1 MHNDLI
7 ERYVYAVTKRLP
19 YRQRADIEKELRSLI
34 ADMLEQ
40 RCADMPP
47 AEKDVRVVLTE
58 LGTPEELAEKY
69 DPDKRGALIGPPYYR
84 KYKFVLKI
92 VLAAV
97 GGSMLLSGFITA
109 LLDGGNGYP
118 IYRLFSWLGMVF
130 MGEIYAFAFV
140 TALFAFFERRGAKFD
155 KDNSLSDLPPVPKKN
170 ERIDRHDPVI
180 GIVLSTLFLVVLL
193 WGAPHIVG
201 IYNGNTFIPM
211 FDQAALQGQ
220 WLPVVGI
227 FAFGVCKEI
236 FRLNEGRYTLRLALA
251 TLLLDICSLALL
263 ALLFSATG
271 LINPAFAAEIHA
283 MFGNDGA
290 FIAGM
295 FVRFPVFFFCVM
307 VFAVLLDI
315 VTSFTRIGRPAKS
328 EV

>member
-1 MHNDLI
+1 MHNELI
-7 ERYVYAVTKRLP
+7 ERYIYAVTKRLP

-40 RCADMPP
+40 RCGDMP
-47 AEKDVRVVLTE
+47 ATEKDVRIILTE

-69 DPDKRGALIGPPYYR
+69 DPDKRTAFIGPPYYR

-92 VLAAV
+92 VLAAA
-97 GGSMLLSGFITA
+97 GGGMLLSGLITT
-109 LLDGGNGYP
+109 LLGDGGGYP
-118 IYRLFSWLGMVF
+118 LYQLFSWLGMVI

-140 TALFAFFERRGAKFD
+140 TALFAFFERRGVKFD
-155 KDNSLSDLPPVPKKN
+155 SDNSLADLPPVPKKN
-170 ERIDRHDPVI
+170 ERIGRNGPVA

-201 IYNGNTFIPM
+201 IYNGNSFIPM
-211 FDQAALQGQ
+211 FNQAALQGQ
-220 WLPVVGI
+220 WLPIAGI
-227 FAFGVCKEI
+227 FALGVLKEI
-236 FRLNEGRYTLRLALA
+236 FRLNEGRYTLRLAVA

-263 ALLFSATG
+263 IVLFSASG
-271 LINPAFAAEIHA
+271 LINPAFTAEIHA
-283 MFGNDGA
+283 MFGADGA

-295 FVRFPVFFFCVM
+295 FIRFPVFFFCVM
-307 VFAVLLDI
+307 VFAILLDI

-328 EV
+328 QL